1 MTVDPRL
8 ADVVHSLENLSIG
21 GGDLVR
27 FVPDVADD
35 RVADIVQSTEL
46 FDEASRRELRALIS
60 QEARATLRHLG
71 RRRVVLGERTSNVSY
86 FHQALSAFS
95 LLPTVDDIPWRTW
108 FVGAVLLGDY
118 ASDPDLV
125 SLFEGPFTAGG
136 ERCASIQKS
145 LKDGGSLAH
154 CHLARVDTTYGA
166 GMFSLP
172 TPEDLPGRG
181 WTNPIQHD
189 DALYAPTVNL
199 AQITVDAAD
208 AFDEVH
214 GTRTSS
220 IDFVQLADGA
230 TGMTKNR
237 GCLHF
242 TATMPDQTL
251 DVSVAEMMTVDD
263 AGDFRSSFTF
273 EEAHVVTEGAVVVLF
288 MEQPSFDDDDEVPA
302 PLDTPMLNDL
312 AVRALHGDRP

>member
-8 ADVVHSLENLSIG
+8 ADIVHSLENLPM
-21 GGDLVR
+21 GDGEFVR
-27 FVPDVADD
+27 FVSDVGDD
-35 RVADIVQSTEL
+35 RVAEIVQSTEL
-46 FDEASRRELRALIS
+46 FDEVSRRELRTLITD
-60 QEARATLRHLG
+60 EAKWSLLRLG

-118 ASDPDLV
+118 ANDPDIV

-136 ERCASIQKS
+136 ERCASIQRS
-145 LKDGGSLAH
+145 LKNGGALAH
-154 CHLARVDTTYGA
+154 CHLARVDTSYGV
-166 GMFSLP
+166 GMIELP
-172 TPEDLPGRG
+172 TPEVVTGRS

-189 DALYAPTVNL
+189 DALYAPTINL

-208 AFDEVH
+208 AFDQID
-214 GTRTSS
+214 GTRTSI

-230 TGMTKNR
+230 TGMARNR

-242 TATMPDQTL
+242 TAMMPDETL
-251 DVSVAEMMTVDD
+251 DVSVAEMMT
-263 AGDFRSSFTF
+263 AAEASDFRASFTSD
-273 EEAHVVTEGAVVVLF
+273 EAYVVTNGAVVVLF
-288 MEQPSFDDDDEVPA
+288 MEQPSFDEDEVPS
-302 PLDTPMLNDL
+302 PLDRSMLSDL
-312 AVRALHGDRP
+312 AVRALRGDRP